1 VADDHHEVL
10 STVDKFVAALS
21 TGDAACLDALF
32 TDDAVIWHNYDQVT
46 QPAREALAPLA
57 PLAALQPRYEIAG
70 RDVVDGACIQR
81 HVVHLTLPGGE
92 SASIPAIQRISLA
105 DGRIRR
111 IDEYMDSAQ
120 MAAVVQAMQ
129 AMQASPPAGV

>member
-1 VADDHHEVL
+1 MTDNHHDVL
-10 STVDKFVAALS
+10 STVDKFVEALS
-21 TGDAACLDALF
+21 TGDAARLDALF
-32 TDDAVIWHNYDQVT
+32 TDDAVIWHNYDQVG
-46 QPAREALAPLA
+46 QPAREALAALA

-81 HVVHLTLPGGE
+81 HVVHITLPGGE
-92 SASIPAIQRISLA
+92 PASIPAIQRIAMA

-120 MAAVVQAMQ
+120 MAVAIQAMQ
-129 AMQASPPAGV
+129 AGPPPGP

>member
-1 VADDHHEVL
+1 MTDNHHDVL
-10 STVDKFVAALS
+10 STVEKFVEALS

-32 TDDAVIWHNYDQVT
+32 TDDAVIWHNYDQVG
-46 QPAREALAPLA
+46 QPAREALAALA

-81 HVVHLTLPGGE
+81 HVVHITLPGGE
-92 SASIPAIQRISLA
+92 PASIPAIQRIALA
-105 DGRIRR
+105 DGRIQR

-120 MAAVVQAMQ
+120 MAAAIQAMQ
-129 AMQASPPAGV
+129 AGPPPGP

>member
-1 VADDHHEVL
+1 MADNHHDVL
-10 STVDKFVAALS
+10 SIVDKFVEALS
-21 TGDAACLDALF
+21 TGDAASLDALF
-32 TDDAVIWHNYDQVT
+32 TDDAVIWHNYDQVG
-46 QPAREALAPLA
+46 QPAVEALAALA
-57 PLAALQPRYEIAG
+57 SLAALQPRYEIAG

-81 HVVHLTLPGGE
+81 HVVHVTLPGGQ

-120 MAAVVQAMQ
+120 MAAAVQV
-129 AMQASPPAGV
+129 MQASPPAGV